1 MLLLLLWRRRRR
13 VHGARKNNS
22 EGGEGA
28 RLGDKPSGQRAV
40 ECRSETSRAERSR
53 CRLAGWLAGR
63 QADRQAS
70 RHDGGGGGG
79 EGGGCVQTYHSA
91 GTLVC
96 QCSARSCEAQAQSL
110 VVRGS
115 GGSRAAG

>member
-1 MLLLLLWRRRRR
+1 MQVRD
-13 VHGARKNNS
+13 
-22 EGGEGA
+22 E
-28 RLGDKPSGQRAV
+28 PCRAKQV
-40 ECRSETSRAERSR
+40 PASW
-53 CRLAGWLAGR
+53 LAGWQAGR
-63 QADRQAS
+63 
-70 RHDGGGGGG
+70 HDGGGG